1 MGQTQGLRSRGNS
14 EILTATVWAVATR
27 RPTLLLITVV
37 YTLLDSELLCSPC
50 PQERATTDN
59 GSLSSDPRSGGLQR
73 TGGPKLWLLGGLQE
87 SEDAGNAGDR
97 EGQKGAKSPSLVGG
111 GGSNLSTGDGQ
122 WSYQQHIQ
130 AVNYGSSQFLLCA
143 RRRQGQLSD

>member
-1 MGQTQGLRSRGNS
+1 M
-14 EILTATVWAVATR
+14 
-27 RPTLLLITVV
+27 ITVV

-111 GGSNLSTGDGQ
+111 GWLQPIHWRRPVVIPAAHSGSELR
-122 WSYQQHIQ
+122 
-130 AVNYGSSQFLLCA
+130 L
-143 RRRQGQLSD
+143 